1 MDKNLTPQQHR
12 FVREYLVDMNQTKAA
27 RRAGYSPT
35 SAAGIASELMKQPKI
50 KEAIAIEQDKLK
62 DKFGITPERI
72 IQELSKIA
80 FANIQDFMCLDE
92 DGVAVIDLAA
102 IDQDKASALDV
113 SFEIT
118 KGRGKTVSTKIKLLD
133 KQAALLQ
140 IGKHLGMFADKV
152 DHKVSLT
159 LEQLVAQSMEPLQV
173 EQPKPVAIE
182 HKPTPLILDESGKPK
197 TDPCMEEIG
206 DPVDV
211 D

>member
-1 MDKNLTPQQHR
+1 
-12 FVREYLVDMNQTKAA
+12 MNQTKAA
-27 RRAGYSPT
+27 RRAGYSIT
-35 SAAGIASELMKQPKI
+35 NASNSASDLMKLPKI
-50 KEAIAIEQDKLK
+50 REAISIEQDKLK

-80 FANIQDFMCLDE
+80 LANIQDYMSLDE

-133 KQAALLQ
+133 KQAALIQ
-140 IGKHLGMFADKV
+140 IGKHLGMFSERV

-159 LEQLVAQSMEPLQV
+159 LEQLVAASMEPQII
-173 EQPKPVAIE
+173 EQPKPIQIE
-182 HKPTPLILDESGKPK
+182 HSEVS
-197 TDPCMEEIG
+197 G

>member
-1 MDKNLTPQQHR
+1 
-12 FVREYLVDMNQTKAA
+12 MNQTKAA
-27 RRAGYSPT
+27 RRAGYSLT
-35 SAAGIASELMKQPKI
+35 SAGNTASELMKQPKI
-50 KEAIAIEQDKLK
+50 KEAISIEQDKLK

-72 IQELSKIA
+72 LQELSKIA

-159 LEQLVAQSMEPLQV
+159 LEQLVAESMEPV
-173 EQPKPVAIE
+173 KIEQPKPVLIE
-182 HKPTPLILDESGKPK
+182 DKSKDDDKDE
-197 TDPCMEEIG
+197 E
-206 DPVDV
+206 
-211 D
+211 